1 MKLVMKFGG
10 TSVASL
16 DRIRHAA
23 SLVESAART
32 HSVIVVVSAMDG
44 VTEQLIDLS
53 SAAGRGDEERC
64 RELLAS
70 LRTHHLAA
78 AAPLGVAD
86 AVSQMLDRLS
96 TLVGGILAVG
106 ECTPRTADAVVAF
119 GERLST
125 LMLGAALKAET
136 FDGAAAGI
144 VTNDRF
150 GEADPL
156 MELSMFQIRQRLMP
170 LVEGRRV
177 GVVSGFIA
185 ATQHGVTTT
194 LGRGGSD
201 YTATLLGAG
210 IGADE
215 IWIWSDVDGLMT
227 ADPRLVPEARL
238 LDRLTFAE
246 AIEMGKFGAKSM
258 HPRALEPAA
267 AYAIT
272 VRMKNTFRPDGPGTR
287 IGPSDPAHDSPRPV
301 RSVPI
306 LRSMAMITVG
316 GGGMIGRPGTAAAI
330 FTALAEARINVHM
343 ICQSVS
349 EAAISVV
356 VSRAQVERARTA
368 LTRAVIAEAGPGTAG
383 GSTPGLHL
391 DVLDNI
397 AIVAAVGEGM
407 HGTPGVAAR
416 VFGAVAREN
425 INVTAIAQGSSE
437 RSIAFAVSHEAGP
450 RAVAAL
456 HREFNLS
463 EGSS

>member
-10 TSVASL
+10 TSVADL

-23 SLVESAART
+23 SLVESTAKT
-32 HSVIVVVSAMDG
+32 HSVVVVVSAMDG
-44 VTEQLIDLS
+44 VTEQLIDLAS
-53 SAAGRGDEERC
+53 SAGHGDEPRC
-64 RELLAS
+64 GNLLNA
-70 LRTHHLAA
+70 LRARHIETAT
-78 AAPLGVAD
+78 PLGAGD
-86 AVSQMLDRLS
+86 AVTAMMDRLS

-106 ECTPRTADAVVAF
+106 ECTPRTADAVIAY

-125 LMLGAALKAET
+125 AMLGAALKAET
-136 FDGAAAGI
+136 FDGAEAGI
-144 VTNDRF
+144 VTNERF
-150 GEADPL
+150 GEAEPL
-156 MELSMFQIRQRLMP
+156 MELSMFQIRQRLVP
-170 LVEGRRV
+170 LTEARRV
-177 GVVSGFIA
+177 AVVSGFIA

-267 AYAIT
+267 ALAIP
-272 VRMKNTFRPDGPGTR
+272 VRMKNTFSPDGLGTL
-287 IGPSDPAHDSPRPV
+287 IGPSDPGIAEPRPV

-330 FTALAEARINVHM
+330 FIALAEARINVHM

-349 EAAISVV
+349 EAAISIV
-356 VSRAQVERARTA
+356 VSRAQIERARTA
-368 LTRAVIAEAGPGTAG
+368 LTTAVIAEAGRGTAS
-383 GSTPGLHL
+383 GSMPGVHL
-391 DVLDNI
+391 DVIDNI

-416 VFGAVAREN
+416 VFGAIAREN

-437 RSIAFAVSHEAGP
+437 RSIAFAVSHDSGP
-450 RAVAAL
+450 KAVRAL
-456 HREFNLS
+456 HREFSLS
-463 EGSS
+463 EVST